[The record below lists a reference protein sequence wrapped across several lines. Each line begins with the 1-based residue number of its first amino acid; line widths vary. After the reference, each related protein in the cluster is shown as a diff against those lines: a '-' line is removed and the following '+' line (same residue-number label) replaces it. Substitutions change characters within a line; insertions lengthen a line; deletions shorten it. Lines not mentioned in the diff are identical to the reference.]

1 MIFSGDFLR
10 HFTWLH
16 TNFRVESLKLSGV
29 EGAKGEGWYGETK
42 GETWWRPGRDRFLGL
57 DSSSIGFYVQKYLL
71 MPIFKTRRPVSPSQI
86 GAQRSQ
92 RSGTKSA
99 REFELFLA
107 QPLCWPMQNQGVLI
121 YCRENMSAPSHV
133 HLNTFF
139 CTVSTFELWTIW
151 ILARFLSHFFGTFVP
166 RFDCERPVAS
176 SWKLAWVSIF
186 GRRIRWKKNQVPE
199 TGRP

>member
-1 MIFSGDFLR
+1 M
-10 HFTWLH
+10 
-16 TNFRVESLKLSGV
+16 
-29 EGAKGEGWYGETK
+29 GETWRDK

-57 DSSSIGFYVQKYLL
+57 DSSSIEFYVQKYLL

-99 REFELFLA
+99 REFELLLG

-133 HLNTFF
+133 HFNTFF
-139 CTVSTFELWTIW
+139 CTVSTFVLWTIW
-151 ILARFLSHFFGTFVP
+151 ILARFLWVSLTPIFPNFLWCKYQENFREYLSKGV
-166 RFDCERPVAS
+166 ESNGKKKSQKPVAPRS
-176 SWKLAWVSIF
+176 LRGLSLGLSVSAFPF
-186 GRRIRWKKNQVPE
+186 GPFYP
-199 TGRP
+199 T